1 MLVSVLSRLH
11 TENLSPEVCVERYC
25 VVKKKPVTCKLHQ
38 FGKASEETII
48 TSDKFVFFETPI

>member
-1 MLVSVLSRLH
+1 M
-11 TENLSPEVCVERYC
+11 ERYC

-38 FGKASEETII
+38 IDKASEETII